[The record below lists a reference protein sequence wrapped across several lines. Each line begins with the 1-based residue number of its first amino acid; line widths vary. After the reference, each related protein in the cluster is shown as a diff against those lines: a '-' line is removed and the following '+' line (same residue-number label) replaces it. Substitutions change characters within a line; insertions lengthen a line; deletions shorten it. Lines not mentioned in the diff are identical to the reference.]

1 MTATRIDHNGAGKFF
16 AVLNPA
22 TREEVSRVPDVG
34 VEGAQRAIEA
44 AHKTFPSWSA
54 VPASQR
60 AEVLQ
65 KAARLIKERLEDLA
79 KTMTLES
86 GKPLAESRGE
96 LLGSAGFFEWAG
108 EEAKRVY
115 GRTVPPSMPNRRYLV
130 LRQPVGVVA
139 AITPWNFPSA
149 MVARK
154 AGPALAAGCTVVLRP
169 ASATPLSA
177 LALAE
182 VLRDAGLPVGALTV
196 VTTRASAPIGDL
208 FATHPLVRKLTFTGS
223 TEVGKH
229 LMQLAA
235 GSVKRVSMELG
246 GHAPILVFADVDLD
260 KVADSVIAAKF
271 RNAGQTCA
279 CANRLYAER
288 SIAQK
293 LAQKVAER
301 AAALT
306 LGNGLDAATRI
317 GPLIDDRA
325 LTRISEQVQDAVARG
340 SRALTGGRPA
350 HPAQLKGAFFEPTIL
365 VDVPSAARVLREETF
380 GPLLPVV
387 PFDTEEEALALA
399 NDTPYG
405 LASYV
410 FTRDVGR
417 VFRVIDGLEYG
428 IVGVNDPA
436 PLAIQMPFGGM
447 KESGLGRENAVE
459 GIEAFLET
467 KAVSIGLT
475 T

>member
-1 MTATRIDHNGAGKFF
+1 MLESIERKTSSATF
-16 AVLNPA
+16 AVMNPA
-22 TREEVSRVPDVG
+22 TRQEFARVPDVG
-34 VEGAQRAIEA
+34 VEGAKRAIET
-44 AHKTFPSWSA
+44 AHRVFASWA
-54 VPASQR
+54 GAPAEKR
-60 AEVLQ
+60 ADVLQ
-65 KAARLIKERLEDLA
+65 KAARLVHERIEDLA
-79 KTMTLES
+79 RTMTLES

-96 LLGSAGFFEWAG
+96 LHGSAGFLQWSG

-115 GRTVPPSMPNRRYLV
+115 GRTVPASVPDRRYLV
-130 LRQPVGVVA
+130 TRQPVGVVA

-177 LALAE
+177 LALAD
-182 VLRDAGLPVGALTV
+182 VLREAGLPEGVLSV
-196 VTTRASAPIGDL
+196 VPTKDSAPIGEL

-235 GSVKRVSMELG
+235 GTVKRVSMELG

-260 KVADSVIAAKF
+260 KVADGVIMAKF

-279 CANRLYAER
+279 CANRLYVER
-288 SIAQK
+288 SVAQE
-293 LAQKVAER
+293 LGRKVAQR
-301 AAALT
+301 A
-306 LGNGLDAATRI
+306 GLLVVGDGLQDGTRI

-325 LTRISEQVQDAVARG
+325 LAKVSDQVKDAVERGARL
-340 SRALTGGRPA
+340 LTGGQQV
-350 HPAQLKGAFFEPTIL
+350 HPGNLRGAFFEPTIL
-365 VDVPSAARVLREETF
+365 ADVPPAAKVLREETF
-380 GPLLPVV
+380 GPLLPIV
-387 PFDTEEEALALA
+387 PFDTEEEALELA

-417 VFRVIDGLEYG
+417 VFRVAEGLEYG
-428 IVGVNDPA
+428 IIGINDPV
-436 PLAIQMPFGGM
+436 PLAVQMPFGGM
-447 KESGLGRENAVE
+447 KESGIGRENTVE
-459 GIEAFLET
+459 GIDAFLET
-467 KAVSIGLT
+467 KAISIGFGS
-475 T
+475 